1 MKKGFAI
8 GLGIFATIG
17 LLFGAIIFMFIRGYV
32 NASKWSVHET
42 MTMEE
47 KDDYSNRALFPEL
60 ADSLERLGKRGARDV
75 EYMVETYQY
84 DSLEEMYAALPSG
97 CEVAIEYTLENANPT
112 ASEDITG
119 TAVTRYEIEYVL
131 PVRDKNTVPEEYEVY
146 TYNAF
151 HHYYVYEYE
160 DGTYRF
166 AANICTV

>member
-32 NASKWSVHET
+32 NAFKWSVHET

-60 ADSLERLGKRGARDV
+60 AGSLERLGKRGARDA
-75 EYMVETYQY
+75 EYMIETYQY
-84 DSLEEMYAALPSG
+84 ESLEEMYEALPDG
-97 CEVAIEYTLENANPT
+97 CEEAIEYTFEHAEPT
-112 ASEDITG
+112 ESEDITG
-119 TAVTRYEIEYVL
+119 TAIMCYEIEYVL

-166 AANICTV
+166 AAKISTV